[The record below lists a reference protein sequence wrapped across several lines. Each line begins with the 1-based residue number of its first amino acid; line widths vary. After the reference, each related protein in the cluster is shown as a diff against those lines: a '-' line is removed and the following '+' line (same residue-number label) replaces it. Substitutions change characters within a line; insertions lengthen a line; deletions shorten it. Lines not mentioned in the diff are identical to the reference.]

1 MGGVGA
7 RPEAAATARS
17 IYLDWNATAPP
28 LPAVVEAMRE
38 TALTAWGNPSSVHRT
53 GRDARAVV
61 ESAREAIAVL
71 GGVEPRDVI
80 LTSGAT
86 EANNLALR
94 GARALVTSR
103 LEHPSVVRVAEA
115 LEAAGGVV
123 RWISVP
129 PGGALSPADVARS
142 CAGLEPGFVVATMA
156 ANHET
161 GVLQPVTEVAA
172 VVRECG
178 GRLHVDAVQAAGK
191 VGAALWRAG
200 DTMSIAAH
208 KLRGPKGIGA
218 LLLRSRGLPRPVL
231 LGGAQER
238 GLRPGTVDAVA
249 AAGFAVA
256 AEHAASGPDRHEPLA
271 RLRDRLEQRLAG
283 VHVNGAGPRL
293 PHVTN
298 LSFEG
303 WLGDE
308 LVAALDLQGIRA
320 SSGSACSAGTVERSP
335 VIEAMLGRARAE
347 AAVRFSLGETT
358 TLEEIDAVISVLDQV
373 IARRTSRT

>member
-1 MGGVGA
+1 VTSGHG
-7 RPEAAATARS
+7 

-28 LPAVVEAMRE
+28 LPAVLDAMRE
-38 TALTAWGNPSSVHRT
+38 AAQTAWGNPSSVHRT

-61 ESAREAIAVL
+61 EQAREAIAAL
-71 GGVEPRDVI
+71 GGVDPRAVI

-94 GARALVTSR
+94 GARILVTSR
-103 LEHPSVVRVAEA
+103 LEHPSIVRVAEA
-115 LEAAGGVV
+115 LERAGGIV
-123 RWISVP
+123 RWIPVP
-129 PGGALSPADVARS
+129 AGGALALADVAGA
-142 CAGLEPGFVVATMA
+142 CAGLEPGFVVAVMA

-161 GVLQPVTEVAA
+161 GVLQPVTEVEA
-172 VVRECG
+172 VVHELG

-191 VGAALWRAG
+191 TVAAAWRAG
-200 DTMSIAAH
+200 DTMSLAAH

-218 LLLRSRGLPRPVL
+218 LLLRSPGLPQPVL

-256 AEHAASGPDRHEPLA
+256 ADHAVHGGPDRYGA
-271 RLRDRLEQRLAG
+271 IGQLRDRLEQGVAG
-283 VHVNGAGPRL
+283 ARVNGQGLRL

-308 LVAALDLQGIRA
+308 LVAALDLEGIRA

-335 VIEAMLGRARAE
+335 VIEAMLGRSRAE
-347 AAVRFSLGETT
+347 TAVRFSLGETT
-358 TLEEIDAVISVLDQV
+358 TLEEIDAVISVLDRM
-373 IARRTSRT
+373 IARRSSRT